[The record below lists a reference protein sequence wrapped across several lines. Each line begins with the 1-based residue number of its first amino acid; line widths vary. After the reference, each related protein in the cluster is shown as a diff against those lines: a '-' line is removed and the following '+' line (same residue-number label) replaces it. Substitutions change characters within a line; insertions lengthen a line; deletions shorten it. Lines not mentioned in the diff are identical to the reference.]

1 MESYLFADVEA
12 AADTMVVEGYH
23 KPGSLTRSSGAWIH
37 AAGTAMFEA
46 GRRPIKPHDQWIWFA
61 VEAGEATLVWQGHE
75 LTLKQ
80 QETCFLPAGN
90 RDAAL
95 QIDES
100 VRCVWIALEGPLAPM
115 VVRKMGALL
124 HMPLKQ
130 GALPSQMYLAKQIVQ
145 VIVRH
150 TDTSDATYQLQH
162 LMYGMLASHWGQPVA
177 MDAMLSHEIAKVVDT
192 LRANQYKDNFSLAE
206 MAAISRMPMETFR
219 KRFVSEVGMP
229 PLSYVLHCKME
240 RAKELLREEGHTV
253 RQAGIEVG
261 MQDPYH
267 FSKQFK
273 NIVGISPSAFMKQAA
288 KPDATIRGSSKVEK
302 NRAAGSPFQAKSS
315 QEQKEQWIWWQCQ
328 RDTVPPEEKAPPVN
342 ALPEREAPPMPVPV
356 QPTRHQQYDAI
367 MQRMKVAQGRTGAFT
382 SCGTSTQDSS
392 GK

>member
-1 MESYLFADVEA
+1 MESYLFAGLEA
-12 AADTMVVEGYH
+12 AADTLVVEGWH
-23 KPGSLTRSSGAWIH
+23 KPGSLTRASGAWIH
-37 AAGTAMFEA
+37 AAGSAMLEA
-46 GRRPIKPHDQWIWFA
+46 DSYTIKPHEQWIWLA
-61 VEAGEATLVWQGHE
+61 VEDGEATLDWRGSQ
-75 LTLKQ
+75 LTLQ
-80 QETCFLPAGN
+80 GSETCFLPAG
-90 RDAAL
+90 DQSATLIVPSQA
-95 QIDES
+95 
-100 VRCVWIALEGPLAPM
+100 RCLWIALTGELAPM

-150 TDTSDATYQLQH
+150 SGTSDATYQLQH

-240 RAKELLREEGHTV
+240 RAKELLREQGYTV

-288 KPDATIRGSSKVEK
+288 KPDATIRGNLKKQS
-302 NRAAGSPFQAKSS
+302 
-315 QEQKEQWIWWQCQ
+315 
-328 RDTVPPEEKAPPVN
+328 
-342 ALPEREAPPMPVPV
+342 
-356 QPTRHQQYDAI
+356 
-367 MQRMKVAQGRTGAFT
+367 
-382 SCGTSTQDSS
+382 
-392 GK
+392 

>member
-1 MESYLFADVEA
+1 MESYLFAGVEA
-12 AADTMVVEGYH
+12 AADTLVVEGWH

-37 AAGTAMFEA
+37 AAGSALLEKGTYT
-46 GRRPIKPHDQWIWFA
+46 IKPHDQWVWLA
-61 VEAGEATLVWQGHE
+61 VSDGEARLTWQGSD
-75 LTLKQ
+75 LTLKAEQ
-80 QETCFLPAGN
+80 TCILPAGDK
-90 RDAAL
+90 DAAL
-95 QIDES
+95 LVEAQA
-100 VRCVWIALEGPLAPM
+100 RCLWLSLEGPLAPM

-145 VIVRH
+145 VMVRH
-150 TDTSDATYQLQH
+150 SGTGDATYQLQH

-192 LRANQYKDNFSLAE
+192 LRANKYKDNFSLAE

-240 RAKELLREEGHTV
+240 RAKELLREQDFTV
-253 RQAGIEVG
+253 RQAGVEVG

-288 KPDATIRGSSKVEK
+288 KPDATIRKNSKK
-302 NRAAGSPFQAKSS
+302 
-315 QEQKEQWIWWQCQ
+315 
-328 RDTVPPEEKAPPVN
+328 
-342 ALPEREAPPMPVPV
+342 
-356 QPTRHQQYDAI
+356 
-367 MQRMKVAQGRTGAFT
+367 
-382 SCGTSTQDSS
+382 
-392 GK
+392 

>member
-1 MESYLFADVEA
+1 MESYLFASLEA
-12 AADTMVVEGYH
+12 TADTLVVEGWH
-23 KPGSLTRSSGAWIH
+23 KPGSLTRASGAWIH
-37 AAGTAMFEA
+37 AAGSAMLEA
-46 GRRPIKPHDQWIWFA
+46 GFYALRPHEQWVWLA
-61 VEAGEATLVWQGHE
+61 VESGEVTLNWQNTA
-75 LTLKQ
+75 LTLKEE
-80 QETCFLPAGN
+80 ETCFLPAG
-90 RDAAL
+90 DKECSLDVPHQA
-95 QIDES
+95 
-100 VRCVWIALEGPLAPM
+100 RCLWIALDGELAPM

-145 VIVRH
+145 VMVRH
-150 TDTSDATYQLQH
+150 SGTADATYQLQH

-192 LRANQYKDNFSLAE
+192 LRANQYRDNFSLAE

-240 RAKELLREEGHTV
+240 RAKELLREQGYTV

-288 KPDATIRGSSKVEK
+288 KPDATIRGNLKK
-302 NRAAGSPFQAKSS
+302 
-315 QEQKEQWIWWQCQ
+315 
-328 RDTVPPEEKAPPVN
+328 
-342 ALPEREAPPMPVPV
+342 
-356 QPTRHQQYDAI
+356 
-367 MQRMKVAQGRTGAFT
+367 
-382 SCGTSTQDSS
+382 
-392 GK
+392 

>member
-1 MESYLFADVEA
+1 MASYLFAEIESA
-12 AADTMVVEGYH
+12 APALTAEGWH
-23 KPGSLTRSSGAWIH
+23 KPGSLTKASGAWIH
-37 AAGTAMFEA
+37 AAGTVALGA
-46 GRRPIKPHDQWIWFA
+46 GSYPLSSHELWVWFA
-61 VEAGEATLVWQGHE
+61 VEAGEAVLHWEGNE
-75 LTLKQ
+75 LPLKAND
-80 QETCFLPAGN
+80 TCFLPAGDKSA
-90 RDAAL
+90 RLEVAEQAH
-95 QIDES
+95 
-100 VRCVWIALEGPLAPM
+100 CVWVALEGPLAPM

-124 HMPLKQ
+124 HMPLRQ

-145 VIVRH
+145 VMVRH
-150 TDTSDATYQLQH
+150 TGTADATYQLQH

-192 LRANQYKDNFSLAE
+192 LRANQYRDNFSLAE

-229 PLSYVLHCKME
+229 PLAYVLHCKME

-288 KPDATIRGSSKVEK
+288 KPDATIRGSS
-302 NRAAGSPFQAKSS
+302 SS
-315 QEQKEQWIWWQCQ
+315 K
-328 RDTVPPEEKAPPVN
+328 K
-342 ALPEREAPPMPVPV
+342 
-356 QPTRHQQYDAI
+356 
-367 MQRMKVAQGRTGAFT
+367 
-382 SCGTSTQDSS
+382 
-392 GK
+392 

>member
-1 MESYLFADVEA
+1 MESYLFASVEA
-12 AADTMVVEGYH
+12 TADTLVVEGWH
-23 KPGSLTRSSGAWIH
+23 KPGSLTRASGAWIH
-37 AAGTAMFEA
+37 AAGSAMLEA
-46 GRRPIKPHDQWIWFA
+46 GHYALRSHEEQWVWMA
-61 VEAGEATLVWQGHE
+61 VESGEATLHWQDTT
-75 LTLKQ
+75 LTLKEE
-80 QETCFLPAGN
+80 ETCFLPAGD
-90 RDAAL
+90 RECSMDVPSQA
-95 QIDES
+95 
-100 VRCVWIALEGPLAPM
+100 RCLWIALDGELAPM

-145 VIVRH
+145 VMVRH
-150 TDTSDATYQLQH
+150 SGTSDATYQLQH

-240 RAKELLREEGHTV
+240 RAKELLREQGYTV

-288 KPDATIRGSSKVEK
+288 KPDATIRGNLKK
-302 NRAAGSPFQAKSS
+302 
-315 QEQKEQWIWWQCQ
+315 
-328 RDTVPPEEKAPPVN
+328 
-342 ALPEREAPPMPVPV
+342 
-356 QPTRHQQYDAI
+356 
-367 MQRMKVAQGRTGAFT
+367 
-382 SCGTSTQDSS
+382 
-392 GK
+392 

>member
-130 GALPSQMYLAKQIVQ
+130 GALPSQMYLAKQIV
-145 VIVRH
+145 
-150 TDTSDATYQLQH
+150 
-162 LMYGMLASHWGQPVA
+162 
-177 MDAMLSHEIAKVVDT
+177 
-192 LRANQYKDNFSLAE
+192 
-206 MAAISRMPMETFR
+206 
-219 KRFVSEVGMP
+219 
-229 PLSYVLHCKME
+229 
-240 RAKELLREEGHTV
+240 
-253 RQAGIEVG
+253 
-261 MQDPYH
+261 
-267 FSKQFK
+267 
-273 NIVGISPSAFMKQAA
+273 
-288 KPDATIRGSSKVEK
+288 
-302 NRAAGSPFQAKSS
+302 
-315 QEQKEQWIWWQCQ
+315 
-328 RDTVPPEEKAPPVN
+328 
-342 ALPEREAPPMPVPV
+342 
-356 QPTRHQQYDAI
+356 
-367 MQRMKVAQGRTGAFT
+367 
-382 SCGTSTQDSS
+382 
-392 GK
+392 